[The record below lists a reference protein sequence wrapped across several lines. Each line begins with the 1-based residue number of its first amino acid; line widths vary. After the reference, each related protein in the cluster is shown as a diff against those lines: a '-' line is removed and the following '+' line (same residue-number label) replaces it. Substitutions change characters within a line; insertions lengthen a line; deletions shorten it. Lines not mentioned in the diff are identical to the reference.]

1 MNLQPKTRWMD
12 EERGTN
18 EPRRMSE
25 PRGKPRVFFSC
36 HPDDFEIAFPLI
48 SEDILR
54 HSNCCIWYD
63 AEPQNLADM
72 TKEEREEFYASL
84 EEMQLLVLG
93 VTSRFINSESRARDV
108 ELKFAIEKHI
118 PVLPIMLEQGL
129 AREFNKKTNT
139 AIQVVNRYSDD
150 PTVIPYDDVLE
161 TYLKSV
167 LIGDE
172 LAEKVRN
179 AFDAYVFLSYRK
191 KDREHAQR
199 LMRII
204 HDNPEFR
211 DIAIWYDEFLVPGEK
226 YNDAI
231 KDAFQKS
238 SLFALAV
245 TKNLEETDNYVMRV
259 EYPMACDRSRKE
271 KDIQIVS
278 VELYDKDKP
287 PEKRINLEKLKEHTE
302 FPEKEIPDVHDEH
315 IRPEVNQ
322 AFLDA
327 LRRISI
333 KENDGSP
340 EHRFFIGLA
349 YLCGID
355 MEINTKRALELI
367 DSAARAGE
375 TEEPC
380 NGSALK
386 AKKPEKPCF
395 EATEKLADM
404 YLTGDGVPRNV
415 EKAIEYQELLCR
427 QYRKEYEQHYS
438 PDEHKGFGTKYFRAL
453 IRLSDIL
460 RDAGKPQDAISRA
473 EEALN
478 LAQSLTDEVGKRE
491 VERDTAV
498 ICTRL
503 GRLCQTQGEIG
514 RAEKYY
520 MQAAGIYE
528 KLSHDIGTTRARRD
542 LSISKERLGDI
553 ARKQE
558 KPELALAY
566 YLEAY
571 KIREELVKKS
581 SSLRAQRDFSVILT
595 KLGSALRECHRDFSE
610 VKDCFDRAYE
620 IDKMIA
626 AEEKTPQAKDD
637 LGISLVKQGDLYKEE
652 KQYPAAATAYQE
664 ARKIFTE
671 ITKARDSVT
680 FRKHYA
686 TSCEKLAS
694 AQKRFLPAEEV
705 VAVFEEAITVR
716 SALRK
721 EYASPVN
728 SKELAVAC
736 FNAGVFMDDEKRL
749 TEALEIWNEICPE
762 HPEYEKYKTKT
773 EKALRQL
780 QKEKQS

>member
-1 MNLQPKTRWMD
+1 MNLQHKTRWMK
-12 EERGTN
+12 EENGTN
-18 EPRRMSE
+18 EPRTMSE
-25 PRGKPRVFFSC
+25 PRGKPRVYFSC
-36 HPDDFEIAFPLI
+36 HPDDFEVAFPLI

-54 HSNCCIWYD
+54 HANCCIWYD
-63 AEPQNLADM
+63 TEPQDPAAM
-72 TKEEREEFYASL
+72 TKEEQKEYYASL

-150 PTVIPYDDVLE
+150 PTVIPYDEVLE

-204 HDNPEFR
+204 HDNPGYQ

-226 YNDAI
+226 YNEAIEDALR
-231 KDAFQKS
+231 KS
-238 SLFALAV
+238 TLFALAV
-245 TKNLEETDNYVMRV
+245 TKNLEEDGNYVMSK
-259 EYPMACDRSRKE
+259 EYPKAHSRSEKE
-271 KDIQIVS
+271 KQFQIVS
-278 VELYDKDKP
+278 VELYDEKKNPPQRIKLDNLKDHK
-287 PEKRINLEKLKEHTE
+287 E
-302 FPEKEIPDVHDEH
+302 FPVKEILDVHDEH

-327 LRRISI
+327 LERISK
-333 KENDGSP
+333 KENDGTP

-355 MEINTKRALELI
+355 MEINTERALKLI

-375 TEEPC
+375 
-380 NGSALK
+380 
-386 AKKPEKPCF
+386 PEKPCF

-404 YLTGDGVPRNV
+404 YLTGDGVPRNT
-415 EKAIEYQELLCR
+415 EKAIEYQELLCM

-438 PDEHKGFGTKYFRAL
+438 PDEHRGFGTKYFRAL

-460 RDAGKPQDAISRA
+460 RDTGKPQDAVSRA

-478 LAQSLTDEVGKRE
+478 LAHSLTDEVGKRE

-503 GRLCQTQGEIG
+503 GRLCQAQGEINK
-514 RAEKYY
+514 AEKYY
-520 MQAAGIYE
+520 LQAAGIYDR
-528 KLSHDIGTTRARRD
+528 LSRDIGTTRARRD
-542 LSISKERLGDI
+542 LSIAKERLGDI
-553 ARKQE
+553 ARKQG
-558 KPELALAY
+558 KSELALAY
-566 YLEAY
+566 YREAY
-571 KIREELVKKS
+571 KIREKLVKTS
-581 SSLRAQRDFSVILT
+581 VSHRAQRDFSVILT
-595 KLGSALRECHRDFSE
+595 KLGSALRESHRDFSE

-637 LGISLVKQGDLYKEE
+637 LGVSLVKQGDLYKEE
-652 KQYPAAATAYQE
+652 KQYAEAAAIYRE
-664 ARKIFTE
+664 AQRIFGE
-671 ITKARDSVT
+671 LTKARDSVT

-705 VAVFEEAITVR
+705 VPVFEEAITAR
-716 SALRK
+716 RALRK
-721 EYASPVN
+721 DYDSPVN
-728 SKELAVAC
+728 AKELAVAC
-736 FNAGVFMDDEKRL
+736 FNAGVFMDDEKLL
-749 TEALEIWNEICPE
+749 TEALKIWNEICPE
-762 HPEYEKYKTKT
+762 HPEYEKYKVKT

-780 QKEKQS
+780 HGEAQN

>member
-1 MNLQPKTRWMD
+1 MNLQHKTRWMK
-12 EERGTN
+12 EENGTN
-18 EPRRMSE
+18 EPRTMSE
-25 PRGKPRVFFSC
+25 PRGKPRVYFSC
-36 HPDDFEIAFPLI
+36 HPDDFEVAFPLI

-54 HSNCCIWYD
+54 HANCCIWYD
-63 AEPQNLADM
+63 TEPQDPAAM
-72 TKEEREEFYASL
+72 TIEEQKEYYASL

-139 AIQVVNRYSDD
+139 AIQVVNRYSD
-150 PTVIPYDDVLE
+150 
-161 TYLKSV
+161 
-167 LIGDE
+167 
-172 LAEKVRN
+172 
-179 AFDAYVFLSYRK
+179 
-191 KDREHAQR
+191 
-199 LMRII
+199 
-204 HDNPEFR
+204 NPGYQ

-231 KDAFQKS
+231 EDALRKS
-238 SLFALAV
+238 TLFALAV
-245 TKNLEETDNYVMRV
+245 TKNLEEDGNYVMSK
-259 EYPMACDRSRKE
+259 EYPKAHSRSEKE
-271 KDIQIVS
+271 KQFQIVS
-278 VELYDKDKP
+278 VELYDEKKNPPQRIKLDNLKDHK
-287 PEKRINLEKLKEHTE
+287 E
-302 FPEKEIPDVHDEH
+302 FPVKEILDVHDEH

-327 LRRISI
+327 LERISK
-333 KENDGSP
+333 KENDGTP

-355 MEINTKRALELI
+355 MEINTERALKLI

-375 TEEPC
+375 
-380 NGSALK
+380 
-386 AKKPEKPCF
+386 PEKPCF

-404 YLTGDGVPRNV
+404 YLTGDGVPRNT
-415 EKAIEYQELLCR
+415 EKAIEYQELLCM

-438 PDEHKGFGTKYFRAL
+438 PDEHRGFGTKYFRAL

-460 RDAGKPQDAISRA
+460 RDTGKPQDAVSRA

-478 LAQSLTDEVGKRE
+478 LAHSLTDEVGKRE

-503 GRLCQTQGEIG
+503 GRLCQAQGEINK
-514 RAEKYY
+514 AEKYY
-520 MQAAGIYE
+520 LQATGIYD
-528 KLSHDIGTTRARRD
+528 KLFRDIGTTRARRD
-542 LSISKERLGDI
+542 LSIAKERLGDI

-558 KPELALAY
+558 KRELALAY
-566 YLEAY
+566 YREAY
-571 KIREELVKKS
+571 KIREELVKNS
-581 SSLRAQRDFSVILT
+581 ISHRAQRDFSVILT
-595 KLGSALRECHRDFSE
+595 KLGSALRESHRDFSE

-637 LGISLVKQGDLYKEE
+637 LGVSLVKQGDLYKEE
-652 KQYPAAATAYQE
+652 KQYAEAAAIYRE
-664 ARKIFTE
+664 AQRIFGE
-671 ITKARDSVT
+671 LTKVRDSVT

-705 VAVFEEAITVR
+705 VPVFEEAITAR
-716 SALRK
+716 RALRK
-721 EYASPVN
+721 DYDSPVN
-728 SKELAVAC
+728 AKELAVAC
-736 FNAGVFMDDEKRL
+736 FNAGVFMDDEKHL
-749 TEALEIWNEICPE
+749 TEALKIWNEICPE
-762 HPEYEKYKTKT
+762 HPEYEKYKVKT

-780 QKEKQS
+780 HGEAQN

>member
-1 MNLQPKTRWMD
+1 MNLQHKTRWM
-12 EERGTN
+12 EEEHGTN

-63 AEPQNLADM
+63 AQPQDLANM
-72 TKEEREEFYASL
+72 TKEEQKEFYASL

-93 VTSRFINSESRARDV
+93 VTSRFINSESRARDA

-161 TYLKSV
+161 TFLKSV

-204 HDNPEFR
+204 HDNPGYQ

-231 KDAFQKS
+231 EDALRKS
-238 SLFALAV
+238 TLFALAV
-245 TKNLEETDNYVMRV
+245 TKNLEEDGNYVMSK
-259 EYPMACDRSRKE
+259 EYPKAHNRSENE
-271 KDIQIVS
+271 KQFQIVS
-278 VELYDKDKP
+278 VELYDEKEKP
-287 PEKRINLEKLKEHTE
+287 PKRIELDKLKDHEE
-302 FPEKEIPDVHDEH
+302 FPVKEIRDVHDEH

-327 LRRISI
+327 LERISK
-333 KENDGSP
+333 KENDGTP

-355 MEINTKRALELI
+355 MEINTERALQLI

-380 NGSALK
+380 TGSVLK

-460 RDAGKPQDAISRA
+460 KDAGKPQDAISRA
-473 EEALN
+473 EEALD

-503 GRLCQTQGEIG
+503 GRLCQSQSNIG
-514 RAEKYY
+514 KAEKYY
-520 MQAAGIYE
+520 LQAVGIYE
-528 KLSHDIGTTRARRD
+528 KLSHDMGTTRARRD
-542 LSISKERLGDI
+542 LSIAKERLGDI

-571 KIREELVKKS
+571 KIREKLAEKT

-610 VKDCFDRAYE
+610 AKDCFDRAYE

-637 LGISLVKQGDLYKEE
+637 LGVSLVKQGDLYKEE
-652 KQYPAAATAYQE
+652 KRYPAAAAAYQE
-664 ARKIFTE
+664 ARQIFRE
-671 ITKARDSVT
+671 ITEARGTVT

-716 SALRK
+716 NALWK
-721 EYASPVN
+721 DYSSPVN
-728 SKELAVAC
+728 AKELAVAC
-736 FNAGVFMDDEKRL
+736 YNAGVFMDDEKRL
-749 TEALEIWNEICPE
+749 TEALKIWNEICPE

-773 EKALRQL
+773 EKALRL
-780 QKEKQS
+780 LHDEKQS

>member
-1 MNLQPKTRWMD
+1 MELRYI
-12 EERGTN
+12 TN
-18 EPRRMSE
+18 GMSSPE
-25 PRGKPRVFFSC
+25 GKPRVYFSC
-36 HPDDFEIAFPLI
+36 HPDDFEVAFPLI

-54 HSNCCIWYD
+54 HANCCIWYD
-63 AEPQNLADM
+63 TEPQDPAAM
-72 TKEEREEFYASL
+72 TIEEQKEYYASL

-150 PTVIPYDDVLE
+150 PTVIPYDEVLE

-204 HDNPEFR
+204 HDNPGYQ

-226 YNDAI
+226 YNEAIEDALR
-231 KDAFQKS
+231 KS
-238 SLFALAV
+238 TLFALAV
-245 TKNLEETDNYVMRV
+245 TKNLEEDGNYVMSK
-259 EYPMACDRSRKE
+259 EYPKAHSRSEKE
-271 KDIQIVS
+271 KQFQIVS
-278 VELYDKDKP
+278 VELYDEKKNPPQRIKLDNLKDHK
-287 PEKRINLEKLKEHTE
+287 E
-302 FPEKEIPDVHDEH
+302 FPVKEILDVHDEH

-327 LRRISI
+327 LERISK
-333 KENDGSP
+333 KENDGTP

-355 MEINTKRALELI
+355 MEINTERALKLI

-375 TEEPC
+375 
-380 NGSALK
+380 
-386 AKKPEKPCF
+386 PEKPCF

-404 YLTGDGVPRNV
+404 YLTGDGVPRNT
-415 EKAIEYQELLCR
+415 EKAIEYQELLCM

-438 PDEHKGFGTKYFRAL
+438 PDEHRGFGTKYFRAL

-460 RDAGKPQDAISRA
+460 RDTGKPQDAVSRA

-478 LAQSLTDEVGKRE
+478 LAHSLTDEVGKRE

-503 GRLCQTQGEIG
+503 GRLCQAQGEINK
-514 RAEKYY
+514 AEKYY
-520 MQAAGIYE
+520 LQATGIYD
-528 KLSHDIGTTRARRD
+528 KLFRDIGTTRARRD
-542 LSISKERLGDI
+542 LSIAKERLGDI
-553 ARKQE
+553 ARKQG
-558 KPELALAY
+558 KSELALAY
-566 YLEAY
+566 YREAY
-571 KIREELVKKS
+571 KIREELVKNS
-581 SSLRAQRDFSVILT
+581 ISHRAQRDFSVILT
-595 KLGSALRECHRDFSE
+595 KLGSALRESHRDFSE

-637 LGISLVKQGDLYKEE
+637 LGVSLVKQGDLYKEE
-652 KQYPAAATAYQE
+652 KQYAEAAAG
-664 ARKIFTE
+664 
-671 ITKARDSVT
+671 
-680 FRKHYA
+680 
-686 TSCEKLAS
+686 L
-694 AQKRFLPAEEV
+694 FL
-705 VAVFEEAITVR
+705 F
-716 SALRK
+716 
-721 EYASPVN
+721 
-728 SKELAVAC
+728 
-736 FNAGVFMDDEKRL
+736 
-749 TEALEIWNEICPE
+749 
-762 HPEYEKYKTKT
+762 
-773 EKALRQL
+773 
-780 QKEKQS
+780 